1 MKPFYTQ
8 ENVFYLPEESRWKYI
23 IENAKQDDIALK
35 IDTALYTIEKNNPA
49 LKGALP
55 DNYYSRL
62 HIDTAKASIERPMA
76 KTNNSKILIKCAPL
90 PVISLIHRYCSL
102 ITISCYRGAPR
113 IKKHFLNYFCKQN
126 NCSYVF
132 SFSSLLFARNDKL
145 KMLRFFR
152 YRGAPRMKNHILN
165 YFCKQNNCSYV
176 FSFSSLLA

>member
-62 HIDTAKASIERPMA
+62 HIDTAKLASLLDESIVSIQM
-76 KTNNSKILIKCAPL
+76 
-90 PVISLIHRYCSL
+90 
-102 ITISCYRGAPR
+102 
-113 IKKHFLNYFCKQN
+113 IKKT
-126 NCSYVF
+126 
-132 SFSSLLFARNDKL
+132 
-145 KMLRFFR
+145 
-152 YRGAPRMKNHILN
+152 I
-165 YFCKQNNCSYV
+165 
-176 FSFSSLLA
+176 LLAAYTNISQ